1 MRGAKN
7 EKVKKIIAGLG
18 IMMIIGASSLSIE
31 VFADEMARKLSAE
44 EELLIEPRA
53 DEIGWEYK
61 TVGNKVY
68 RRMYNY
74 TKKEWI
80 GEWEFVGYV

>member
-1 MRGAKN
+1 MK
-7 EKVKKIIAGLG
+7 KVKKIIAGLG

-44 EELLIEPRA
+44 EELLIEPR
-53 DEIGWEYK
+53 EYK

>member
-1 MRGAKN
+1 MK
-7 EKVKKIIAGLG
+7 KVKKIIAGLG

-53 DEIGWEYK
+53 DEIGWE
-61 TVGNKVY
+61 
-68 RRMYNY
+68 
-74 TKKEWI
+74 
-80 GEWEFVGYV
+80 

>member
-1 MRGAKN
+1 MK
-7 EKVKKIIAGLG
+7 KVKKIIAGLG
-18 IMMIIGASSLSIE
+18 IMMIIGASSLSIK

-74 TKKEWI
+74 TKKSGLEN
-80 GEWEFVGYV
+80 GSLLATYKN